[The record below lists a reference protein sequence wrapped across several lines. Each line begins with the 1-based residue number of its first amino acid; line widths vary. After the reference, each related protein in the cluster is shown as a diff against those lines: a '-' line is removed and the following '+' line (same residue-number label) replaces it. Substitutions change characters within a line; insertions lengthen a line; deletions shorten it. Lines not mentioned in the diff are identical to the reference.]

1 MLTSDRKYLSS
12 QHQKAMENV
21 GFTRDELIKQAQE
34 AYNRASKT
42 GGSNY
47 ASVTSY
53 LSSATDAAKDTSF
66 TDWSKSDLE
75 KYLESYGLKSSSSNI
90 DELRAEAKRHADFF
104 RYGIK
109 RQEASIYDRFASAGQ
124 WLWDQVKLGTLSG
137 RNEGQNIASSAKS
150 KASQAT
156 AKASDEL

>member
-1 MLTSDRKYLSS
+1 
-12 QHQKAMENV
+12 MENV
-21 GFTRDELIKQAQE
+21 GFTRDELVKQAQE

-53 LSSATDAAKDTSF
+53 LASATDAAKDTSF

-90 DELRAEAKRHADFF
+90 DDLRAEAKRHADYF

-109 RQEASIYDRFASAGQ
+109 PQQASIFDRFANAGQ
-124 WLWDQVKLGTLSG
+124 WMWDQVKLGALSG
-137 RNEGQNIASSAKS
+137 RTEGQKVADSAKT